1 MFNCFRSR
9 SRKIYSNP
17 TGNTRSQLIPG
28 KSESYFGL
36 RQLNIAC
43 PTGNFYLFS
52 LFPDLFHLIS
62 RTGPHTDE
70 TKIANEYVMPEAVM
84 VGSRGAGVGSKTAA
98 VEPAEKKNTKMKE
111 KVSEREIE
119 YIIRR
124 PLAILT
130 GVEAVVL

>member
-1 MFNCFRSR
+1 M
-9 SRKIYSNP
+9 
-17 TGNTRSQLIPG
+17 
-28 KSESYFGL
+28 
-36 RQLNIAC
+36 NIAC

-130 GVEAVVL
+130 GVEAVVLWSSFFRGSLAELLVGPGALLEQPRPAVV